1 MGTDDLIERLRPIGT
16 STLSD
21 ALDRLGLPGAVP
33 GIVPFNAAFSLCGQ
47 AFTGQYEPVDEAGG
61 TVGDYI
67 DDVEPGEIVVLSND
81 GRLDCTVC
89 GDILTY
95 TASSRG
101 VGGTVI
107 EGVCRDVAASLETAY
122 PVFARGRNMQ
132 TGKDRVRL
140 ASTGRPVRLGSV
152 LVRPGDVV
160 CGDADG
166 IVVLAG
172 SQAERVLDVAEHI
185 AAAEERIRA
194 AVAAGQRLDAARVAE
209 GYHQLQTLNQAR

>member
-1 MGTDDLIERLRPIGT
+1 MSADDTVQRFRPIGT

-33 GIVPFNAAFSLCGQ
+33 GILPFNPAFALCGR
-47 AFTGQYEPVDEAGG
+47 AFTGQYEPVDAAGG

-67 DDVEPGEIVVLSND
+67 DDVEPGQVVVLSND
-81 GRLDCTVC
+81 GRLDCTVW

-95 TASSRG
+95 TASSRR

-107 EGVCRDVAASLETAY
+107 EGVCRDVAASLETGY

-140 ASTGRPVRLGSV
+140 AGTGRPVRLGAV

-166 IVVLAG
+166 IVVVAAD
-172 SQAERVLDVAEHI
+172 QAEQVLDAAEGI
-185 AAAEERIRA
+185 AAAEDRIRS
-194 AVAAGQRLDAARVAE
+194 AVAAGQRLDAARAAE
-209 GYHQLQTLNQAR
+209 GYHRLQGADTAR

>member
-1 MGTDDLIERLRPIGT
+1 
-16 STLSD
+16 
-21 ALDRLGLPGAVP
+21 
-33 GIVPFNAAFSLCGQ
+33 
-47 AFTGQYEPVDEAGG
+47 
-61 TVGDYI
+61 
-67 DDVEPGEIVVLSND
+67 
-81 GRLDCTVC
+81 
-89 GDILTY
+89 
-95 TASSRG
+95 

-122 PVFARGRNMQ
+122 PVFARSRNMQ

-172 SQAERVLDVAEHI
+172 SQAERVLDVAERI

-194 AVAAGQRLDAARVAE
+194 AVAAGQRLDAARAAE
-209 GYHQLQTLNQAR
+209 GYHQLQTVSAGMHARRLR